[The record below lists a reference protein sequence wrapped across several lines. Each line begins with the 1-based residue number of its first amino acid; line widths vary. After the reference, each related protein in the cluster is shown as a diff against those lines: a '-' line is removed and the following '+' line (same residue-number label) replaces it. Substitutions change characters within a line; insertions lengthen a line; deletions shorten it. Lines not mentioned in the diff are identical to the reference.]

1 MDMPSATTFRSV
13 CHSQFIVKDI
23 GMEINWK
30 KPLLQKCRINSKISI
45 CKYPFAE
52 GAMRYA
58 FLMKDLDINV
68 QYVVKL
74 PKDPSPVAN
83 NLEVMN

>member
-1 MDMPSATTFRSV
+1 
-13 CHSQFIVKDI
+13 
-23 GMEINWK
+23 
-30 KPLLQKCRINSKISI
+30 
-45 CKYPFAE
+45 
-52 GAMRYA
+52 MRYA